1 MTSPIRRILIVDDH
15 DAIRRGLRQ
24 LLEVTHY
31 YRVVGEAAD
40 GQSAL
45 ELAITTRP
53 DIAIIDFTLPL
64 INGVDLSKA
73 LIRKLPR
80 IEVLMYTMHAQENLI
95 NDVFRAGVR
104 AFVLKSDPA
113 TNVIAA
119 LDALSVHRPYF
130 SVPISD
136 KLLDQL
142 VASKPSS
149 EVSIL
154 TDRERQVVQQVA
166 EGYTNREIAP
176 RLGISLKTVE
186 THRGNA
192 MHKLGMRTPADLVR
206 YALRNN
212 MIQP

>member
-24 LLEVTHY
+24 LLEGTHY

-40 GQSAL
+40 GKTAL

-53 DIAIIDFTLPL
+53 DIAIVDFTLPL

-73 LIRKLPR
+73 LMRELPR

-130 SVPISD
+130 SVPISS
-136 KLLDQL
+136 KLLVQL
-142 VASKPSS
+142 GASKPSS
-149 EVSIL
+149 VVSIL

-186 THRGNA
+186 THRANA
-192 MHKLGMRTPADLVR
+192 MHKLGTRTPADLVR

>member
-15 DAIRRGLRQ
+15 DAIRRGIRQ
-24 LLEVTHY
+24 LLEGTHY

-40 GQSAL
+40 GRAAL

-53 DIAIIDFTLPL
+53 DIAIADFALPL
-64 INGVDLSKA
+64 LNGVDLAKA
-73 LIRKLPR
+73 LMRELPR
-80 IEVLMYTMHAQENLI
+80 IEVLMYTMHDQENLI
-95 NDVFRAGVR
+95 IDVFRAGVR

-130 SVPISD
+130 SGPISD
-136 KLLDQL
+136 KLLDRL

-154 TDRERQVVQQVA
+154 TDRECQVVKQVA
-166 EGYTNREIAP
+166 EGYTNREIAL

-192 MHKLGMRTPADLVR
+192 MHKLGMKTPAELVR

-212 MIQP
+212 LVQL

>member
-24 LLEVTHY
+24 LLEGTHY
-31 YRVVGEAAD
+31 YQVVGEAAD
-40 GQSAL
+40 GKTAL

>member
-24 LLEVTHY
+24 LLEGTHY

-40 GQSAL
+40 GQTAL

>member
-24 LLEVTHY
+24 LLEGTHY
-31 YRVVGEAAD
+31 YQVVGEAAD
-40 GQSAL
+40 GKTAL

-53 DIAIIDFTLPL
+53 DIAIVDFTLPL

>member
-24 LLEVTHY
+24 LLEGTHY

-40 GQSAL
+40 GQTAL

-186 THRGNA
+186 THRANA
-192 MHKLGMRTPADLVR
+192 MHKLGTRTPADLVR

>member
-24 LLEVTHY
+24 LLEGTHY

-40 GQSAL
+40 GKTAL

-53 DIAIIDFTLPL
+53 DIAIVDFTLPL

-73 LIRKLPR
+73 LMRELPR
-80 IEVLMYTMHAQENLI
+80 IGVLIYTMHDQENLI

>member
-24 LLEVTHY
+24 LLEGTHY

-40 GQSAL
+40 GQTAL

-53 DIAIIDFTLPL
+53 DIAIVDFTLPL

-113 TNVIAA
+113 ANVIAA

>member
-24 LLEVTHY
+24 LLEGTHY

-40 GQSAL
+40 GQTAL

-73 LIRKLPR
+73 LMRELPR